1 METSEQRSMARETD
15 KKIEEYVIEHERT
28 KGVQIPREK
37 LAKMKAY
44 SEKLQAQKPR

>member
-1 METSEQRSMARETD
+1 METSEQRGKARETD
-15 KKIEEYVIEHERT
+15 KKIEAYVLEHERT
-28 KGVQIPREK
+28 RGVQIPSDK